1 MCPFP
6 FFFLWHHSSFPRS
19 PLKKEYKLCPLLKA
33 YSSSVAW
40 WKERNVHM
48 IYVPYDFQY
57 NCGENKRKNDLRF
70 GIVLHVALISRHS
83 FCKWKKCV
91 IFFKILGA
99 FITLFVPP
107 CLLLFHPFC
116 LWSSFRGAEGFIVS
130 FCVCPFPSFSLFVIL
145 PYSESRAW
153 PLSLFPHENFQSD
166 YNKAGEQLLM
176 DHITYHIFTA

>member
-6 FFFLWHHSSFPRS
+6 FFFLWLQSSFPRS
-19 PLKKEYKLCPLLKA
+19 PLKKKNTNCVPSWKHTAVVLLGGK
-33 YSSSVAW
+33 
-40 WKERNVHM
+40 KEMSTWFMCHM
-48 IYVPYDFQY
+48 ISSTIAARTK
-57 NCGENKRKNDLRF
+57 EKNGLRF
-70 GIVLHVALISRHS
+70 GIVLRVALISRHS

-116 LWSSFRGAEGFIVS
+116 LWSRFRGAEGFIVS
-130 FCVCPFPSFSLFVIL
+130 FCVCLFLSFSLFVIL
-145 PYSESRAW
+145 PYSESRAR

-166 YNKAGEQLLM
+166 YNKAGEQILM
-176 DHITYHIFTA
+176 DHIS